1 MTPIEYNLQK
11 ELKKVGLPLEKR
23 IIYPDTCSTS
33 RETIGDIVRRKSV
46 TSDNGII
53 IYYRVPFGGRCSEH
67 LVKKDSGSRYL
78 ELVTDILY
86 GRKFHSEGIKISLKT
101 KESCKDYSEDLQG
114 EIDLL
119 SGNRVWS
126 ENIRSN
132 GTLLDHKEEGE
143 ILLADINFS
152 TRTRMYETVN
162 KRLDRNFFEGITHP
176 VRHAHE
182 LATRI
187 TRFAQSYKP

>member
-11 ELKKVGLPLEKR
+11 ELKKVGLPLERR
-23 IIYPDTCSTS
+23 IIYPDTCLTS
-33 RETIGDIVRRKSV
+33 RETIGEIIRRKSV

-53 IYYRVPFGGRCSEH
+53 IYYRVPFGGKNSEH
-67 LVKKDSGSRYL
+67 LTKKDAGYRYL
-78 ELVTDILY
+78 ELITDILSE
-86 GRKFHSEGIKISLKT
+86 RRFHSEEIKIGLKT
-101 KESCKDYSEDLQG
+101 KGSCQSYSEDLQG

-119 SGNRVWS
+119 SGNRIWS

-143 ILLADINFS
+143 ILLANISFS
-152 TRTRMYETVN
+152 TKTRMYETVN
-162 KRLDRNFFEGITHP
+162 KRLDRNFFEGILHP

-187 TRFAQSYKP
+187 ARFVLTYKP